1 VLNLKAKFEKPVQI
15 EQGDSFKVVL
25 SKYGALALD
34 KQENLSDLI
43 GETPGDLD
51 IENGIISFEDIELP
65 IQILGFFSQDSN
77 QWSWAWDNESIGF
90 DDSLIQS
97 ARQMKAIGDEFN
109 IPEFNSP
116 VIYGDIN
123 ACHALAMTAISILNL
138 DGYYAVSE
146 EGLDIFVAVESD
158 LVKEDNS
165 VAKFRNTF
173 AIFQKNFKVYPKIA
187 FESYTKLKG
196 YTFKPHDDF
205 AVAKIGESRI
215 IVGFTER
222 GNVTH
227 IQMLLEED

>member
-1 VLNLKAKFEKPVQI
+1 MFNLKAKFEKPVQI
-15 EQGDSFKVVL
+15 EKGDSFKVVL

-43 GETPGDLD
+43 GETLGELD
-51 IENGIISFEDIELP
+51 IEKGIITFEDKQMP
-65 IQILGFFSQDSN
+65 VQILGFFSQDQM
-77 QWSWAWDNESIGF
+77 QWSWAWDNEDIGF
-90 DDSLIQS
+90 EDSLIQS

-109 IPEFNSP
+109 IPEFKTP
-116 VIYGDIN
+116 VINADIN
-123 ACHALAMTAISILNL
+123 DCNALAMTSISILNL
-138 DGYYAVSE
+138 DAYYAVPE
-146 EGLDIFVAVESD
+146 EGLVIFVAIESD
-158 LVKEDNS
+158 LVVENDS
-165 VAKFRNTF
+165 VQKFRNTF
-173 AIFQKNFKVYPKIA
+173 AIFQQNFKIFPKIA

-196 YTFKPHDDF
+196 YIFKPHDDF

>member
-1 VLNLKAKFEKPVQI
+1 MKAKFEKPVQI
-15 EQGDSFKVVL
+15 EKEDTFKMVL

-34 KQENLSDLI
+34 KQGNLSDLI
-43 GETPGDLD
+43 GETIGDLD
-51 IENGIISFEDIELP
+51 IEKGIISFGDMELP
-65 IQILGFFSQDSN
+65 IQILGFFSPDSK

-97 ARQMKAIGDEFN
+97 ARQMKAIGDEFD
-109 IPEFNSP
+109 IPEFKLP
-116 VIYGDIN
+116 VLNADIN
-123 ACHALAMTAISILNL
+123 DCHALAMTTIAILDL

-146 EGLDIFVAVESD
+146 EGLDIFVAIESD
-158 LVKEDNS
+158 LVKENNS
-165 VAKFRNTF
+165 ALKFRNIF
-173 AIFQKNFKVYPKIA
+173 HIFQRDFKIYPKIA

-196 YTFKPHDDF
+196 HIFKPHEEF

-215 IVGFTER
+215 IVGFSER

>member
-1 VLNLKAKFEKPVQI
+1 MKNKFEKPVEI
-15 EQGDSFKVVL
+15 ENGDSFKVVL

-34 KQENLSDLI
+34 KQENLSELI
-43 GETPGDLD
+43 GETIGDLD
-51 IENGIISFEDIELP
+51 IENGTISFGDVSLP
-65 IQILGFFSQDSN
+65 IQIIGFFTEQLN

-90 DDSLIQS
+90 DESLIQ
-97 ARQMKAIGDEFN
+97 AANQMKAIGDEFD
-109 IPEFNSP
+109 IPEFNSA
-116 VIYGDIN
+116 VISADFN
-123 ACHALAMTAISILNL
+123 ACHTLAMSTISVLNM

-146 EGLDIFVAVESD
+146 DGLDIFVAVQSD
-158 LVKEDNS
+158 LIKQNNS
-165 VAKFRNTF
+165 VEKFRDTF
-173 AIFQKNFKVYPKIA
+173 ATFQKNFKIYPKIA

>member
-1 VLNLKAKFEKPVQI
+1 MLNLKAKFEKPVQI

>member
-1 VLNLKAKFEKPVQI
+1 MFNLKAKFEKPVQI
-15 EQGDSFKVVL
+15 EDGDSFKVIL

-43 GETPGDLD
+43 GETIGDLD
-51 IENGIISFEDIELP
+51 IEKGVISFDDMELP
-65 IQILGFFSQDSN
+65 IQILGFFSQDQM
-77 QWSWAWDNESIGF
+77 QWSWAWDNASIGF
-90 DDSLIQS
+90 EDHLIQS

-109 IPEFNSP
+109 IPEFATPIINA
-116 VIYGDIN
+116 DIN
-123 ACHALAMTAISILNL
+123 DCHALAMTTISILNL

-146 EGLDIFVAVESD
+146 GGLDIFVAVESD

-165 VAKFRNTF
+165 AQKFRNTF

-196 YTFKPHDDF
+196 YIFKPHDDF

>member
-1 VLNLKAKFEKPVQI
+1 MKNKFEKPVEI
-15 EQGDSFKVVL
+15 ENGDSFKVVL

-34 KQENLSDLI
+34 KQENLSELI
-43 GETPGDLD
+43 GETIGDLD
-51 IENGIISFEDIELP
+51 IENGTIAFGDVSLP
-65 IQILGFFSQDSN
+65 IQIIGFFTEQLN

-90 DDSLIQS
+90 DESLIQ
-97 ARQMKAIGDEFN
+97 AANQMKAIGDEFD
-109 IPEFNSP
+109 IPEFNSA
-116 VIYGDIN
+116 VISADFN
-123 ACHALAMTAISILNL
+123 ACHTLAMATVSVLNM

-146 EGLDIFVAVESD
+146 EGLDIFVAVQSD
-158 LVKEDNS
+158 LIKQNNS
-165 VAKFRNTF
+165 VEKFRDTF
-173 AIFQKNFKVYPKIA
+173 ATFQKNFKIYPKIA